1 MNGIKDITLSSHLQG
16 LKGAGT
22 NALTTKGSGDFADL
36 IKKSIESVNARQVES
51 DKAAEGLAS
60 GQNSNIHEVMIK
72 MEEAEISLRLM
83 VQMRNK
89 VVDAYQEIM
98 RMQV

>member
-1 MNGIKDITLSSHLQG
+1 MKINNDITLSSHLQG
-16 LKGAGT
+16 LKGNTPSLAKS
-22 NALTTKGSGDFADL
+22 NADGFADM
-36 IKKSIESVNARQVES
+36 IKNSIESVNRKQVEA
-51 DKAAEGLAS
+51 DKAAAELAS
-60 GQNSNIHEVMIK
+60 GKSSNIHEVMIK

-89 VVDAYQEIM
+89 VVEAYQEIM

>member
-1 MNGIKDITLSSHLQG
+1 MNAINDITLNTHLQG
-16 LKGAGT
+16 LKGPER
-22 NALTTKGSGDFADL
+22 GSAQQLGEDFSTLVKDSIASINRQQVAAD
-36 IKKSIESVNARQVES
+36 Q
-51 DKAAEGLAS
+51 AAADLAS
-60 GQNSNIHEVMIK
+60 GKNTNIHEVMIK

-89 VVDAYQEIM
+89 VVEAYQEIM

>member
-1 MNGIKDITLSSHLQG
+1 MSGINDITLSSHLQG
-16 LKGAGT
+16 LKGAGST
-22 NALTTKGSGDFADL
+22 SAVSKSSADFAAL
-36 IKKSIESVNARQVES
+36 IKGSIESINAKQVDA
-51 DKAAEGLAS
+51 DKAAVGLAS
-60 GQNSNIHEVMIK
+60 GQNGNIHEVMIK

-89 VVDAYQEIM
+89 VVEAYQEIM

>member
-1 MNGIKDITLSSHLQG
+1 MNAIKDITLSTHLQG
-16 LKGAGT
+16 LKGP
-22 NALTTKGSGDFADL
+22 GSSSSASKLGGDFADL
-36 IKKSIESVNARQVES
+36 IKTSIASINAKQVEA
-51 DKAAEGLAS
+51 DKAAVNLAS

-89 VVDAYQEIM
+89 VVEAYQEIM

>member
-1 MNGIKDITLSSHLQG
+1 MDAIKDITLSSQLQG
-16 LKGAGT
+16 LRGPGSSSST
-22 NALTTKGSGDFADL
+22 NRLGGEFADM
-36 IKKSIESVNARQVES
+36 IKKSIESVNTKQVDA
-51 DKAAEGLAS
+51 DKAAVGLAS
-60 GQNSNIHEVMIK
+60 GQHSNIHEVMIK

-89 VVDAYQEIM
+89 VVEAYQEIM

>member
-1 MNGIKDITLSSHLQG
+1 MNTINDITLDSHLQG
-16 LKGAGT
+16 LADTGKNSDINQAGA
-22 NALTTKGSGDFADL
+22 DFANM
-36 IKKSIESVNARQVES
+36 IKESIASVNRKQVEA
-51 DKAAEGLAS
+51 DQAAVELAS

>member
-16 LKGAGT
+16 LKGPGSSSLAKPAG
-22 NALTTKGSGDFADL
+22 GDFADL
-36 IKKSIESVNARQVES
+36 IKKSIESVNSKQAES
-51 DKAAEGLAS
+51 DKVTAELAT
-60 GQNSNIHEVMIK
+60 GQSSNIHDVMIK

>member
-1 MNGIKDITLSSHLQG
+1 MNSINDITLNSHLQG
-16 LKGAGT
+16 LQEGASNSARQRVDG
-22 NALTTKGSGDFADL
+22 FADL
-36 IKKSIESVNARQVES
+36 IKDSIESVNRKQIEADQ
-51 DKAAEGLAS
+51 AAASLAS

-89 VVDAYQEIM
+89 VVEAYQEVM

>member
-1 MNGIKDITLSSHLQG
+1 MNAINDITLTSHLQG
-16 LKGAGT
+16 LKGVD
-22 NALTTKGSGDFADL
+22 KGVSASQVGDDFARI
-36 IKKSIESVNARQVES
+36 IKDSIASVNARQVEA
-51 DKAAEGLAS
+51 DKAATGLAT
-60 GQNSNIHEVMIK
+60 GEHNNIHEVMIK

-89 VVDAYQEIM
+89 VVEAYQEIM

>member
-16 LKGAGT
+16 LKGPGGNSAVNKLG
-22 NALTTKGSGDFADL
+22 GDFADL
-36 IKKSIESVNARQVES
+36 IKKSIESVNARQIDA
-51 DKAAEGLAS
+51 DKAAAGLAS

-89 VVDAYQEIM
+89 VVEAYQEIM

>member
-1 MNGIKDITLSSHLQG
+1 MNSINDITLTSHLQG
-16 LKGAGT
+16 LKGSAPATEKADTG
-22 NALTTKGSGDFADL
+22 NFAAM
-36 IKKSIESVNARQVES
+36 IKDSIASVNRKQVEA
-51 DKAAEGLAS
+51 DQAATELAS
-60 GQNSNIHEVMIK
+60 GQSSNIHEVMIK

-89 VVDAYQEIM
+89 IVEAYQEIM

>member
-1 MNGIKDITLSSHLQG
+1 MNGIKDITLTSHLQG
-16 LKGAGT
+16 LKGPGSSSSATKAG
-22 NALTTKGSGDFADL
+22 GDFADL
-36 IKKSIESVNARQVES
+36 IKKSIESVNAKQVDS
-51 DKAAEGLAS
+51 DKAAAGLAS
-60 GQNSNIHEVMIK
+60 GQSSNIHEVMIK

-89 VVDAYQEIM
+89 VVEAYQEIM